1 MLGRGGYIEDM
12 DPNPFLMN
20 SSLHVGDAVEVH
32 AKNADRSI
40 TGRATVLVFK
50 WAGDSWQSDY
60 VEARTLGVV
69 VSPEALNF
77 AVPNDQEG
85 DVTVYVPK
93 LSCVC
98 IINEKF
104 LRVIA

>member
-1 MLGRGGYIEDM
+1 MLGCEGYIEDM

-20 SSLHVGDAVEVH
+20 SSLHTGDAVEVH
-32 AKNADRSI
+32 TKDASRSI
-40 TGRATVLVFK
+40 TGRASVLVFK
-50 WAGDSWQSDY
+50 WMGDLWQSEY
-60 VEARTLGVV
+60 IEVRTLGVV

-77 AVPNDQEG
+77 AVFDDPEG

-93 LSCVC
+93 LGCTC